1 MVDGDAGLFAH
12 FWFGVKRH
20 THAGQEQHGNVV
32 GTIAHGK
39 HMLRR
44 DCPFPHQAM
53 KNGGFRVLAQHGFA
67 HDAGELAIF
76 DDEVVCL
83 ILVEAK
89 AGGDR
94 GGKLAE
100 AAGHQRRVGAMGLH
114 GRNQLP
120 PARNIGNPLT
130 EDCFNRPFTEAAHQ
144 RHTLA
149 QRLRKIQFA
158 PHGAIGDRLD
168 GFARA
173 RQDADFVDAF
183 LVDHGRIHIG
193 DEQPLAAVRLRHH
206 GEVDGQSRNGG
217 AEFLEPLEGVK
228 LGCVRFTQPAQRR
241 GTEVAQHRHDT
252 GIDCTGARGCY
263 ENGDGI
269 HMVKSVHKRALL
281 IAGPTASGKSAL
293 ALKMARERSGIII
306 NADALQVYRELRI
319 LSARPSPAEEA
330 EAPHRL
336 YGHVSGRDTYSVSR
350 WLADAM
356 DALEAAWRDG
366 LLPIVSGGTGLYFK
380 ALEQGLAEIPPI
392 DPDIRQKWRNFKG
405 DLHGELLRLD
415 PHAATLLKSND
426 RQRIIR
432 SLEVI
437 ESTGRSLAQWQADV
451 NRSALLADVTVERIF
466 LNPPRE
472 ELYARAEARFDQML
486 ASGAMDEVR
495 ALLDADP
502 ALPIMK
508 AIGVPELR
516 AHLRGEISLEEAVT
530 AAKTATRHYIKRQ
543 LTWWRGQ
550 MKGWELLS

>member
-1 MVDGDAGLFAH
+1 
-12 FWFGVKRH
+12 
-20 THAGQEQHGNVV
+20 
-32 GTIAHGK
+32 
-39 HMLRR
+39 
-44 DCPFPHQAM
+44 
-53 KNGGFRVLAQHGFA
+53 
-67 HDAGELAIF
+67 
-76 DDEVVCL
+76 
-83 ILVEAK
+83 
-89 AGGDR
+89 
-94 GGKLAE
+94 
-100 AAGHQRRVGAMGLH
+100 
-114 GRNQLP
+114 
-120 PARNIGNPLT
+120 
-130 EDCFNRPFTEAAHQ
+130 
-144 RHTLA
+144 
-149 QRLRKIQFA
+149 
-158 PHGAIGDRLD
+158 
-168 GFARA
+168 
-173 RQDADFVDAF
+173 
-183 LVDHGRIHIG
+183 
-193 DEQPLAAVRLRHH
+193 
-206 GEVDGQSRNGG
+206 
-217 AEFLEPLEGVK
+217 
-228 LGCVRFTQPAQRR
+228 
-241 GTEVAQHRHDT
+241 
-252 GIDCTGARGCY
+252 
-263 ENGDGI
+263 
-269 HMVKSVHKRALL
+269 MVKSVHKRALL

-486 ASGAMDEVR
+486 ANGAMDEVR